1 MTCYVCGKE
10 ASRRCPRCAKPYC
23 EEHGGELCAAC
34 QDPAS
39 AIPSGTVF
47 RGSLLALLVASI
59 LALWLLIQPPGL
71 PGDESSGGIVLPLPT
86 STPSPRATTPA
97 PASATA
103 TPSATATQT
112 ATASVTATATPTAT
126 GTATPAGTA
135 TASPTPQVTPSPT
148 PTATPQPPPFTEYVV
163 QSGDTLSSIA
173 GKFGTTAD
181 ELARI
186 NGITDPNTLDIGQ
199 KLQVPT
205 APAPAP

>member
-10 ASRRCPRCAKPYC
+10 ATRRCPRCAKPYC
-23 EEHGGELCAAC
+23 EEHGDEMCAAC

-71 PGDESSGGIVLPLPT
+71 PGGESGGEAALPPPAT
-86 STPSPRATTPA
+86 TPSPRAATPA
-97 PASATA
+97 RASPTATSSAT
-103 TPSATATQT
+103 PTQT
-112 ATASVTATATPTAT
+112 ATATATVTATPTAT
-126 GTATPAGTA
+126 AAASA
-135 TASPTPQVTPSPT
+135 TAEVTPLPTPTPTPQPSP
-148 PTATPQPPPFTEYVV
+148 FSEYVV
-163 QSGDTLSSIA
+163 QSGDSLSSIA
-173 GKFGTTAD
+173 QQFGTTAD

-199 KLQVPT
+199 KLQVPRPASPSPT
-205 APAPAP
+205 PGRAAP

>member
-10 ASRRCPRCAKPYC
+10 ATRRCPRCAKPYC
-23 EEHGGELCAAC
+23 EEHGDDLCAAC

-71 PGDESSGGIVLPLPT
+71 PGEESGGETVLPPPT
-86 STPSPRATTPA
+86 TTPSPRATTPA
-97 PASATA
+97 PASVTTTA
-103 TPSATATQT
+103 SATATQT
-112 ATASVTATATPTAT
+112 ATATATVTATPTAT
-126 GTATPAGTA
+126 AVASA
-135 TASPTPQVTPSPT
+135 TAEVTPSPVST
-148 PTATPQPPPFTEYVV
+148 PTPQPSPFSEYLV
-163 QSGDTLSSIA
+163 QAGDTLSSIA

-205 APAPAP
+205 APAPSP